1 MNSLTDLSDRA
12 KSIKGFG
19 ADAVELF
26 GLEERSFEIDVRDGN
41 VENAQS
47 KVDSGIGIRIIRDST
62 PGFAFTADLT
72 DRAIE
77 EAGRDAIEVAKLGDK
92 DKHLV
97 LPHPVR
103 LFRSKDYYD
112 AEIAT
117 VPPQEKIERARKM
130 EIAAKASSA
139 KVKRTDIAR
148 YMDGE
153 TELFVVNTNGV
164 AASYKKSMCGGFI
177 DSIAE
182 ENGNAESGFAMSFGT
197 HYKDFDAEE
206 IGKEAGEEAA
216 AFLGATPVPGGKY
229 TVLLRP
235 LAATAFLDFL
245 AHALSA
251 DAIQKGKSPFR
262 GKIGTQVG
270 TEKFTLIDDPDR
282 ERAVGSQPIDTE
294 GTPSR
299 KITLIENGTLRGF
312 IHNMR
317 SASQE
322 GTQST
327 GHAARGSYK
336 TPPIIGPTN
345 LFIQPGDMSRE
356 KIIGQTARGIILH
369 RVIGAHTINPIS
381 GDFSV
386 GGAGYLIENGAI
398 SRPTSKITFSG
409 NLFEYLRRI
418 VLVGNDLQFYPGNGN
433 IGSGTIAI
441 ADGQISGL

>member
-1 MNSLTDLSDRA
+1 MFFS
-12 KSIKGFG
+12 
-19 ADAVELF
+19 
-26 GLEERSFEIDVRDGN
+26 
-41 VENAQS
+41 
-47 KVDSGIGIRIIRDST
+47 
-62 PGFAFTADLT
+62 
-72 DRAIE
+72 
-77 EAGRDAIEVAKLGDK
+77 
-92 DKHLV
+92 
-97 LPHPVR
+97 
-103 LFRSKDYYD
+103 
-112 AEIAT
+112 
-117 VPPQEKIERARKM
+117 
-130 EIAAKASSA
+130 
-139 KVKRTDIAR
+139 
-148 YMDGE
+148 
-153 TELFVVNTNGV
+153 
-164 AASYKKSMCGGFI
+164 
-177 DSIAE
+177 
-182 ENGNAESGFAMSFGT
+182 T

-345 LFIQPGDMSRE
+345 LFIQPGD
-356 KIIGQTARGIILH
+356 IGTCFIQRLRGSFLTDSAH
-369 RVIGAHTINPIS
+369 PHTLLLTRGAP
-381 GDFSV
+381 
-386 GGAGYLIENGAI
+386 AGQPGSAQ
-398 SRPTSKITFSG
+398 S
-409 NLFEYLRRI
+409 LRRRRHELQSS
-418 VLVGNDLQFYPGNGN
+418 LVPGR
-433 IGSGTIAI
+433 
-441 ADGQISGL
+441 